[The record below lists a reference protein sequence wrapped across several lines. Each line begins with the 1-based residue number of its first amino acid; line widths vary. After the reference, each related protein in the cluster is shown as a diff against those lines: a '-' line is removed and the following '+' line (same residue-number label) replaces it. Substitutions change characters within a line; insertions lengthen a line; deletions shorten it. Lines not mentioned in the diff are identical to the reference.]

1 MTKLTCIAT
10 KADGS
15 PCRTKFGLSAAGY
28 CLQHDPERADE
39 ARAMRS
45 KGGKAPR
52 GPRPPASPVPLV
64 VPPAPKTFDDAVAYA
79 SWLTHAIASGALDP
93 KQGREATQAL
103 NSFRTALDKR
113 DIAKRYDA
121 LAAFVKRM
129 KKCKDCAALAP
140 DEVEAA

>member
-1 MTKLTCIAT
+1 MTKPRCTGT
-10 KADGS
+10 KTDGS
-15 PCRTKFGLSAAGY
+15 PCLVTFALSPDGR
-28 CLQHDPERADE
+28 CLFHDPARADKV
-39 ARAMRS
+39 RAMRVN
-45 KGGKAPR
+45 GGKAARPAR
-52 GPRPPASPVPLV
+52 RPPNAAPLV